1 MFYSVSRTRN
11 LTQRSYQ
18 AAQRAAASTSA
29 QPSQSEAIE
38 ALQHVTEADKQEKA
52 AQKPASRVVPILD
65 REKVCNFVVGNLR
78 PSPNWTVY
86 CFLLKPI

>member
-52 AQKPASRVVPILD
+52 AQKPTSRVVPILD
-65 REKVCNFVVGNLR
+65 REKVCNFVVWKS
-78 PSPNWTVY
+78 PSVTKLDS
-86 CFLLKPI
+86 LLLPT